1 MTMMGSAPDVHHLVE
16 IKGIN
21 AIEDAIRTVRS
32 ARFPMKVVPYLTNHF
47 NFLKLDPQT
56 IPQMRLSSNESDRS
70 YAL

>member
-1 MTMMGSAPDVHHLVE
+1 MTMVGSAPDIHHLIE

-32 ARFPMKVVPYLTNHF
+32 ARFPMKVVPYLTSHF
-47 NFLKLDPQT
+47 NFLELDPQT
-56 IPQMRLSSNESDRS
+56 MPQMRLSSYENDRS